1 MHQNCSPVNVN
12 FCGQAFFLI
21 PLNIT
26 VFHEISAPL
35 LHRLCIL
42 THCRSLSPPP
52 FTSSDPR
59 ANECRMVE
67 LRGKKI
73 ASFRINVSFK
83 KKFLSCSSETI
94 LKTFPTHHK
103 ACMDSWTPPLFPVKF
118 LNGLWSL
125 ASYAKGDNG
134 MRLFLHMRL
143 FSCAQKWHTKVILQ

>member
-73 ASFRINVSFK
+73 ASFRINVSFEET
-83 KKFLSCSSETI
+83 FISCSSQTI
-94 LKTFPTHHK
+94 LKTFPIHHQT
-103 ACMDSWTPPLFPVKF
+103 CMDSWTPPLFPIKL

-125 ASYAKGDNG
+125 ASLTQC
-134 MRLFLHMRL
+134 R
-143 FSCAQKWHTKVILQ
+143 